1 MEIVKYEKKGNSNY
15 LIYLSDGRKIK
26 INEEVILK
34 YKLLY
39 KKEIDEFLLS
49 EIIQDNNNYDIYNKC
64 VKYISVRIRSKYE
77 IIEFMKRK
85 GVSVELI
92 NEVVD
97 KLIKNKLIDDD
108 IYTKAYIHDKLQFS
122 TMGPN
127 RIKGELEKQGIDNNI
142 ISKYIYDIDD
152 KLIDDKINK
161 QINKIIK
168 STKNKS
174 NIKNKI
180 YMNLNNLGYS
190 YDMIMRNINNYDI

>member
-39 KKEIDEFLLS
+39 KKEIDEYLLS

-85 GVSVELI
+85 GVSIELI

-174 NIKNKI
+174 NIRNKI
-180 YMNLNNLGYS
+180 YMNLTNLGYS